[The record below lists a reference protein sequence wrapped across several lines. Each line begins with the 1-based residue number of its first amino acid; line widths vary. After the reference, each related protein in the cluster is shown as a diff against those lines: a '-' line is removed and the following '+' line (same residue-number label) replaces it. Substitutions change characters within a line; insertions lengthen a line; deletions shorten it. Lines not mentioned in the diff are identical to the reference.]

1 MTPAEQ
7 YRFEFRG
14 TGGEYFRIWIVNLA
28 LTIVTLGIYSAWAKV
43 RRKRYFYGNTG
54 LAGASFDYLADP
66 IKILKGRLIVA
77 GVFIPVAVLA
87 SFIPFLDP
95 LFSLIIFL
103 VFPWLFVRSQRF
115 NATNSAYRNIRFR
128 YSATYGNAV
137 AVFIGIALLIP
148 FSLGLAYPYFAQQ
161 RFKLVLDHHRFGT
174 TPMAMDAGVK
184 PFFINYL
191 LAALLFWGGIFAATM
206 AFGVTLAVIGDG
218 TGQGA
223 VAGFLLLLLGLA
235 LIFGLLFTFTF
246 LRVRNLN
253 TVWNHTRLG
262 DNSFRSELRVGR
274 LYWISLVNALAV
286 VVSFGLLIPWAQV
299 RVAQYRAAC
308 TSLLLEGSFADFVA
322 GEADRIE
329 ALGEE
334 FADALDF
341 DFGL

>member
-1 MTPAEQ
+1 MTQTEQ

-14 TGGEYFRIWIVNLA
+14 NGSEYFRIWIVNLA

-43 RRKRYFYGNTG
+43 RRKRYFYGNTV
-54 LAGASFDYLADP
+54 LADASFDYLADP
-66 IKILKGRLIVA
+66 LKILKGRLVVA
-77 GVFIPVAVLA
+77 AVFIPLAVLA

-95 LFSLIIFL
+95 LLSLAIFL

-128 YSATYGNAV
+128 YTATYGNAV

-148 FSLGLAYPYFAQQ
+148 LSLGFAYPYFAQQ
-161 RFKLVLDHHRFGT
+161 RFKLALDHHRFGT
-174 TPMAMDAGVK
+174 TPMAMAAGAK

-191 LAALLFWGGIFAATM
+191 LAVLMFWGVMVAAGTLFVGALAAWGLTPQALFGLVMVVLALLL
-206 AFGVTLAVIGDG
+206 V
-218 TGQGA
+218 
-223 VAGFLLLLLGLA
+223 
-235 LIFGLLFTFTF
+235 FGLLFTFTF

-253 TVWNHTRLG
+253 TVWNHTQLG
-262 DNSFRSELRVGR
+262 DNGFRSELRAGR
-274 LYWISLVNALAV
+274 LYWISLVNTLAV

-308 TSLLLEGSFADFVA
+308 MSLVLAGSFDDFVA
-322 GEADRIE
+322 DEADRIE